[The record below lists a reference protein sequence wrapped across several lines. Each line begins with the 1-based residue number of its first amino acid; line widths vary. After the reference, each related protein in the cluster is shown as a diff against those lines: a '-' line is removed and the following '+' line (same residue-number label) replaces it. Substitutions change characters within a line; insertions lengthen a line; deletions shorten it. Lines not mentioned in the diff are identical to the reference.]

1 MICYGRP
8 GNGEQIPPDNPPE
21 TLSEKRGL
29 AKGEDSFDLDKEGGL
44 GLYVSLQNGQQADV
58 AQLVEQLIRNQQ
70 VWGSNPHIG
79 SRITE
84 GWRLLVSPLVFF
96 IIK

>member
-1 MICYGRP
+1 LIAHGKPVASFIGLRP
-8 GNGEQIPPDNPPE
+8 GNGEQIPPDNSPE

-79 SRITE
+79 SRI
-84 GWRLLVSPLVFF
+84 
-96 IIK
+96 K